1 MEIDGGALRA
11 LFQRNR
17 HGILA
22 QFHLFHIR
30 IFIPGDF
37 HRAGI
42 IIVLGQL
49 RTRVQGG
56 ATPVCIHD
64 GGRGIQSQ
72 LGSFIFRGDGD
83 GLGHRGVVTRKKNAQ
98 SCLGVGFLGNIGVF
112 VIQLVTAVVI
122 LDQLEILAVQ
132 LHVLHLAAG
141 NDQRGVAVATVRV
154 IEEVELPILLHGKL
168 GQGLGDLHGQIVVI
182 ALAVSAFHRQGYGVG
197 ALAHKLS
204 RGNGHG
210 TVFVVGG
217 KPVVVQRNLLDHVAV
232 VFRQL
237 QLRALGGR
245 AVQAHRGGNQSG
257 RPIPVGHVQGNGR
270 FLLAAVQGLSGN
282 HRPAGA
288 YQGHKAAVHHRHLL
302 VAAAPLHR
310 ADGLGGQGRSLEA
323 QSVPVLGGNI
333 LLGGSRIPPILYGH
347 LADLGQ
353 DRKFLGH
360 PDRAAGENSRDLNRR
375 RFFHDS
381 GGQNALVGHSRVFLT
396 AYQEPPGGDF
406 LGSGHSH
413 GGQGQLFAA
422 GDGVHA
428 LGQDHE
434 PLGEGDR
441 FAALSA
447 GHGVIARQQHL
458 AGALHFQVVAALLA
472 ANLRDFRAGNFSRR
486 GFQSPAQPGIFH
498 ARGQGDGALQGGAQL
513 HDFIGNA
520 GQVQQLQ
527 LFTAGEAVLAHAFQR
542 SGQLHIGELSAAQEG
557 GLA

>member
-11 LFQRNR
+11 LFQRNP

-30 IFIPGDF
+30 IFIPSDF

-42 IIVLGQL
+42 IIILGQL

-72 LGSFIFRGDGD
+72 LGSFIFRGDVD
-83 GLGHRGVVTRKKNAQ
+83 GLGHRGVIARECNAQ
-98 SCLGVGFLGNIGVF
+98 SCFRVRLIGCH
-112 VIQLVTAVVI
+112 TGCRVVN
-122 LDQLEILAVQ
+122 
-132 LHVLHLAAG
+132 LAAISFTPG
-141 NDQRGVAVATVRV
+141 QIKILIEPRFHALYLTAGDHQHSRAVF
-154 IEEVELPILLHGKL
+154 IEQINLPLLLHGKL
-168 GQGLGDLHGQIVVI
+168 GQGHRDLHGQIVVI
-182 ALAVSAFHRQGYGVG
+182 GLAVLAFHRQCYGVG

-217 KPVVVQRNLLDHVAV
+217 KPVIVQRNLLDHVAV

-257 RPIPVGHVQGNGR
+257 RPILIGHVQGNGS
-270 FLLAAVQGLSGN
+270 FLLAAVHGLSGN

-333 LLGGSRIPPILYGH
+333 LLGGSRISPILYGH

-353 DRKFLGH
+353 DRKLLGH

-381 GGQNALVGHSRVFLT
+381 GGQNALFGHSRVFLT

-422 GDGVHA
+422 GEGVHA

-434 PLGEGDR
+434 ALGKGDR

-447 GHGVIARQQHL
+447 GHGVIAR
-458 AGALHFQVVAALLA
+458 
-472 ANLRDFRAGNFSRR
+472 
-486 GFQSPAQPGIFH
+486 
-498 ARGQGDGALQGGAQL
+498 
-513 HDFIGNA
+513 
-520 GQVQQLQ
+520 
-527 LFTAGEAVLAHAFQR
+527 
-542 SGQLHIGELSAAQEG
+542 
-557 GLA
+557 